1 MNGGIERYVAD
12 IETPDGMVSVDCE
25 ARPGAETEIFFMLNR
40 STVPPN
46 ADSRRRGFRARLEE
60 FGEVLLLS
68 DGPDA
73 RAFITRTL
81 ADAYGPG
88 ADVTLAETDTD

>member
-1 MNGGIERYVAD
+1 MNAGAVRYVAD
-12 IETPDGMVSVDCE
+12 VETPEGMVSVDCE
-25 ARPGAETEIFFMLNR
+25 ARPGARTEIFFMLNL
-40 STVPPN
+40 STMPPG
-46 ADSRRRGFRARLEE
+46 ADSGPRGFRARLEE
-60 FGEVLLLS
+60 LGEVLLLS

-81 ADAYGPG
+81 AAAYGPG

>member
-1 MNGGIERYVAD
+1 MNGGTERYVAD

-25 ARPGAETEIFFMLNR
+25 ARPGAEIFFMLNR

-46 ADSRRRGFRARLEE
+46 ADSRRSGFRSRLEE
-60 FGEVLLLS
+60 LGEVLLLS

>member
-1 MNGGIERYVAD
+1 MNGGTERYVAD

-25 ARPGAETEIFFMLNR
+25 ARPGAEIFFMLNR
-40 STVPPN
+40 STVPPV

-60 FGEVLLLS
+60 LGEALLVS

-81 ADAYGPG
+81 AAAYGPG

>member
-1 MNGGIERYVAD
+1 MNGGTERYVAD

-25 ARPGAETEIFFMLNR
+25 ARPGAEIFFMLNR
-40 STVPPN
+40 STVPQN
-46 ADSRRRGFRARLEE
+46 ADSRRSGFRARLEE
-60 FGEVLLLS
+60 LGEILLVS